1 MNARHLLISDFLEIR
16 DSWTGRTGRIACA
29 SFPYVEMNADAF
41 ERITAPIGTLRLRIK
56 AGGGVDL

>member
-1 MNARHLLISDFLEIR
+1 MNARHLLINDFLAIR

-29 SFPYVEMNADAF
+29 SFSYVGMHADAF

-56 AGGGVDL
+56 AGRGDDL